1 MAGKSSNMSPPP
13 FYPYSKDPSSSA
25 AKDRYRIAIIADP
38 QLTDWMSYHQS
49 GLLLTLVETYTDLF
63 MKRSF
68 RRLHKSLKPDAV
80 LFLGDL
86 NDGGRNSNED
96 VFDKN
101 SKRFLERVFE
111 TGSTA
116 WNKQPVVRD
125 ALDPST
131 LSEPAIEA
139 DNVNIT
145 GRYLQHV
152 EVPLH
157 SDEREVI
164 RNSGKSVR
172 LYVAGNHDV
181 GFGNTLIRSSMV
193 RYKETF
199 GSVNYE
205 IDVGN
210 HTLVVLDTLALSS
223 GITDIREES
232 QQLLAQIEKEQL
244 RLPRILFTHVPLF
257 RLDTTPCGDA
267 RETKR
272 VIVNEWGEQYQN
284 MVQAPLTK
292 DILHAIKP
300 DMVFSGDDHDWCE
313 VAHSLDGTLTPE
325 VTLPTFS
332 FAQGIQQ
339 AGFVMLSL
347 YNPDLKTKNVFPVV
361 PTTSASGLPLST
373 EGNDGT
379 MIRPSMDATFAYE
392 ECMLPNQLL
401 IYGCYGLLFGCSL
414 LWILIRRYRW
424 VTRGW
429 SYLHEQHLRSE
440 WRDSLS
446 VSVDTEPQGSTTAT
460 AISSRQQQY
469 EQLLDRIDSEDSEDD
484 TIVSETPVEKDA
496 SRLSSSFQGRHPM
509 QSLLS
514 TIYWKMVG
522 WDLWNVARFAV
533 PFYVILFVISFL

>member
-1 MAGKSSNMSPPP
+1 MAGKSSNMGTLPCI
-13 FYPYSKDPSSSA
+13 PYSKDPSSSA

-116 WNKQPVVRD
+116 WNTQPIVRD

-131 LSEPAIEA
+131 LSEPAIGA
-139 DNVNIT
+139 GNVNIT

-152 EVPLH
+152 DVPLQ

-181 GFGNTLIRSSMV
+181 GFGNTLIRSSMI

-232 QQLLAQIEKEQL
+232 QQLLTQIEK
-244 RLPRILFTHVPLF
+244 
-257 RLDTTPCGDA
+257 G
-267 RETKR
+267 
-272 VIVNEWGEQYQN
+272 
-284 MVQAPLTK
+284 K
-292 DILHAIKP
+292 D
-300 DMVFSGDDHDWCE
+300 S
-313 VAHSLDGTLTPE
+313 
-325 VTLPTFS
+325 
-332 FAQGIQQ
+332 
-339 AGFVMLSL
+339 
-347 YNPDLKTKNVFPVV
+347 
-361 PTTSASGLPLST
+361 SASSNGR
-373 EGNDGT
+373 N
-379 MIRPSMDATFAYE
+379 
-392 ECMLPNQLL
+392 
-401 IYGCYGLLFGCSL
+401 FG
-414 LWILIRRYRW
+414 
-424 VTRGW
+424 
-429 SYLHEQHLRSE
+429 
-440 WRDSLS
+440 SLS
-446 VSVDTEPQGSTTAT
+446 
-460 AISSRQQQY
+460 
-469 EQLLDRIDSEDSEDD
+469 
-484 TIVSETPVEKDA
+484 
-496 SRLSSSFQGRHPM
+496 
-509 QSLLS
+509 
-514 TIYWKMVG
+514 
-522 WDLWNVARFAV
+522 
-533 PFYVILFVISFL
+533 